1 MNYQNGDFMILNLR
15 ALLAA
20 AAAAIGLI
28 SASAS
33 RAAEYPEKP
42 ITVVVGY
49 PAGGPTDVF
58 MRALGPRLTQEWGQ
72 QIVVDNKAGANES
85 IAAQFVARAQADG
98 YTLLIATEVPLTQ
111 NQFLFSKLQY
121 NPEKDFAPVSRL
133 LTSPLTLVVPANLPV
148 NSLAD
153 FIALA
158 KARTAAAN
166 PLAYG
171 SAGTGGVLHLPM
183 AMLAKQNGLDMTHV
197 PYKGVAPLITGLLS
211 GDVSAA
217 WVAVAG
223 AAPFVRDG
231 KLKALV
237 VDAPARVKS
246 LSDVPVFKETSV
258 APVQA
263 DFIFALVAP
272 ASTPSAVTEKL
283 AGTIRKIMADP
294 EFRSKYMDPFGF
306 VAVSSTPVEL
316 ERYLAKD
323 RPLQAERIKISG
335 AKQLD

>member
-1 MNYQNGDFMILNLR
+1 MIRNFR
-15 ALLAA
+15 ALLAV
-20 AAAAIGLI
+20 AAAAICLT
-28 SASAS
+28 SVPET
-33 RAAEYPEKP
+33 RAAGYPEKP

-72 QIVVDNKAGANES
+72 QIVVENKAGANES
-85 IAAQFVARAQADG
+85 IAAQYVARAQADG

-133 LTSPLTLVVPANLPV
+133 LTSPLTLVVPASLPV
-148 NSLAD
+148 NSLAE

-158 KARTAAAN
+158 KARTATAN

-171 SAGTGGVLHLPM
+171 SAGPGGVLHLPM
-183 AMLAKQNGLDMTHV
+183 AMLAKQNGLEMTHV

-223 AAPFVRDG
+223 AVPFVRDG

-237 VDAPARVKS
+237 VDAPARVKA
-246 LSDVPVFKETSV
+246 LSEVPVFRETSV
-258 APVQA
+258 TPVQA
-263 DFIFALVAP
+263 DFIFALLAP
-272 ASTPSAVTEKL
+272 AGTPSAITEKL
-283 AGTIRKIMADP
+283 SGAIRNIMTDP
-294 EFRSKYMDPFGF
+294 DFRSKYMDPFGF
-306 VAVSSTPVEL
+306 VAVNSTPVEL
-316 ERYLAKD
+316 ERYLVKD
-323 RPLQAERIKISG
+323 RPLQAERIKTSG
-335 AKQLD
+335 AKQSD